1 MDGARAALDGEDVSV
16 DEDFDRAAYDVTSRE
31 LAKYAGEIPTGND
44 VGARAMEAI
53 VAEKEAARDANVER
67 DAWFASTRASMGTPD
82 GDAEATSTSTS
93 RSMSRR
99 ESADDEVHPAVAKY
113 GGARAGTREQEGR
126 SPRRVRRVEIVRASF
141 DSSPN
146 ATSSTPSRE
155 GFSRRIGRR

>member
-1 MDGARAALDGEDVSV
+1 M
-16 DEDFDRAAYDVTSRE
+16 TSRE

-53 VAEKEAARDANVER
+53 VAEKEAARDAEGVES
-67 DAWFASTRASMGTPD
+67 AWIRATRTSMGTPD

-113 GGARAGTREQEGR
+113 GGARARGR
-126 SPRRVRRVEIVRASF
+126 ANGKDDRLGEFGESKCRRPSF
-141 DSSPN
+141 DSPSP